1 MSLPEPFIHPDN
13 TESETFWGE
22 NGDWWNA
29 DVVNGG
35 TLDVRVYGREYQGD
49 GSKLIRWI
57 IDCAEEDLGSLET
70 LLLDQA
76 GLDASHPRSLSLA
89 QATEMNQKKGNG
101 NGHAK
106 GNGNGHAK
114 HKEHREGRG
123 ALGGN
128 EDPIKSIK
136 GMGENR
142 ANDLTSCLNGNAT
155 SCSTDLTS
163 TYPRDPA

>member
-13 TESETFWGE
+13 TENQTFWAE

-29 DVVNGG
+29 DVVDGG

-49 GSKLIRWI
+49 GSKLIRWV

-70 LLLDQA
+70 LLLGQA
-76 GLDASHPRSLSLA
+76 GLDASHPRSLSLR
-89 QATEMNQKKGNG
+89 QATEMSQKGNGHG

-106 GNGNGHAK
+106 K
-114 HKEHREGRG
+114 KEHGEGRG

-142 ANDLTSCLNGNAT
+142 ASDLSSCLLGNAT
-155 SCSTDLTS
+155 TCSADLS
-163 TYPRDPA
+163 DTYPRDPA